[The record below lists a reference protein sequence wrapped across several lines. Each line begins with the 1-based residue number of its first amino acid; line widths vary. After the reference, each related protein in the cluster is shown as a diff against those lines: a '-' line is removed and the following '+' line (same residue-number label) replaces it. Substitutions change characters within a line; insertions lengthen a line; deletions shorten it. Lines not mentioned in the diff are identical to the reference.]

1 MLKITRNTTSTIWAT
16 FSEKMQNV
24 ENWVLLE
31 LTSESNPQQKFV
43 TILND
48 NISEYFPRIDKYN
61 ITETDTID
69 ENTTQQISLPYN
81 GFYEYRAFELEP
93 TQEYVMPGY
102 IAVGYFEQSE
112 PLKLGLIEI
121 GRCKVDG
128 EFSEE
133 VHSVYK

>member
-31 LTSESNPQQKFV
+31 LTSEANPQQKYA
-43 TILND
+43 TILID
-48 NISEYFPRIDKYN
+48 NISEYFPRVDKYN

-69 ENTTQQISLPYN
+69 ENATQQISLPYN
-81 GFYEYRAFELEP
+81 GFYEYRAFELVP
-93 TQEYVMPGY
+93 APEYATPGY
-102 IAVGYFEQSE
+102 YVAGYFEQFE